1 MSDERARRPAP
12 AGADASDD
20 MAHVTED
27 LAAGQGKSSEPL
39 AVPAEDVAELAAI
52 RPAQEQDATV
62 HDDAVDRLGE
72 MTPTRVYQ
80 GDLEARPVNVD
91 QPDHPDVANLELL
104 TQAELRDGETDDP
117 NEAAEEGLAWLPP
130 ADPPVV
136 PGDDGSPE
144 VAAGFGSTADVE
156 PFDQDHH
163 ASALPA
169 DDERTERVLE
179 ALRAHAATTGLV
191 DRLAVET
198 VGSTV
203 IVAGTVEDLVDEDEI
218 VAVASS
224 VDGVSEVDSRI
235 EVAGLG

>member
-1 MSDERARRPAP
+1 
-12 AGADASDD
+12 
-20 MAHVTED
+20 
-27 LAAGQGKSSEPL
+27 
-39 AVPAEDVAELAAI
+39 
-52 RPAQEQDATV
+52 
-62 HDDAVDRLGE
+62 
-72 MTPTRVYQ
+72 
-80 GDLEARPVNVD
+80 
-91 QPDHPDVANLELL
+91 
-104 TQAELRDGETDDP
+104 
-117 NEAAEEGLAWLPP
+117 
-130 ADPPVV
+130 
-136 PGDDGSPE
+136 
-144 VAAGFGSTADVE
+144 VE

-179 ALRAHAATTGLV
+179 ALRSHSATTALV